1 MCDRE
6 RQVMPRD
13 DVIVRSWQDG
23 FDASIGEGEKE
34 RRNREKKKG
43 EKEGRKKIRRRL
55 F

>member
-1 MCDRE
+1 
-6 RQVMPRD
+6 MPRD